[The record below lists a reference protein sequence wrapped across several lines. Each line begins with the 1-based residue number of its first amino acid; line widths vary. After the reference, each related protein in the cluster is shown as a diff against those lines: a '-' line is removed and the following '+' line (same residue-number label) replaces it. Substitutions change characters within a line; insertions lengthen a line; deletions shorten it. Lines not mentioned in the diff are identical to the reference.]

1 MSTTIILDDVS
12 FTYPTQQNP
21 LFEHLDLSFHEG
33 WTALSGANGSGKTT
47 LAMLLSGK
55 LLPDSGR
62 IRVSG
67 EVYYCPQLFTTID
80 VDDYQYLYDYS
91 AYGMELRR
99 LLDLDDDMLSRP
111 ETLSGGER
119 KRLQIFI
126 ALSRMPSLLILD
138 EPTNHL
144 DEYNRGLLLDAL
156 HRFDGVGV
164 VISHDRAF
172 CDALVKRTL
181 IFSRSDS
188 MMPVNVEDMP
198 LPVTKAFAEREG
210 RRNALLSQR
219 AALAGRISSLDQTHR
234 LLDQK
239 VRQGTQK
246 LSKRNLSP
254 KDHDGAGR
262 IDLARVSGKDRKD
275 ADRKRA
281 LESQID
287 RVRSDL
293 SKMEDVRLRKSG
305 LSDGSTLSILRFP
318 FLPVR

>member
-55 LLPDSGR
+55 LFPDAGR

-80 VDDYQYLYDYS
+80 VDDYQYLYDYG

-138 EPTNHL
+138 SFPTT
-144 DEYNRGLLLDAL
+144 GPSA
-156 HRFDGVGV
+156 
-164 VISHDRAF
+164 
-172 CDALVKRTL
+172 
-181 IFSRSDS
+181 
-188 MMPVNVEDMP
+188 M
-198 LPVTKAFAEREG
+198 
-210 RRNALLSQR
+210 LLS
-219 AALAGRISSLDQTHR
+219 S
-234 LLDQK
+234 
-239 VRQGTQK
+239 VR
-246 LSKRNLSP
+246 
-254 KDHDGAGR
+254 
-262 IDLARVSGKDRKD
+262 
-275 ADRKRA
+275 
-281 LESQID
+281 
-287 RVRSDL
+287 
-293 SKMEDVRLRKSG
+293 
-305 LSDGSTLSILRFP
+305 
-318 FLPVR
+318 